1 MDVDTT
7 LTPPGAQYPA
17 TRGKAYKRE
26 RLRYA
31 VSATPC
37 NTLFL
42 TRNEQVSG
50 SSPLV
55 GSLVITVDKRNAYD
69 IKNPCRVV
77 SELGALGPV
86 PRSPGSEHV
95 LEPGVPGRCLGRD

>member
-42 TRNEQVSG
+42 TRNESRSAVRVH
-50 SSPLV
+50 SS
-55 GSLVITVDKRNAYD
+55 
-69 IKNPCRVV
+69 
-77 SELGALGPV
+77 
-86 PRSPGSEHV
+86 V
-95 LEPGVPGRCLGRD
+95 LW